1 MLQILD
7 KNSELFVRD
16 GYIYFP
22 LLFDPSVEEE
32 ITETAKS
39 ANGVLVEENIVEV
52 DGKRFIKSISL
63 KSLIDGCEKLDPAL
77 FERIRNEVILR
88 YNYGMDPSTIFPDK
102 NLSSIVFQVM
112 PYFVRKHRDF
122 RKEKGCEGDIL
133 DVIAD
138 RINIPSRFY
147 EDAERLI
154 SGEKLMGS
162 IRASDE
168 GIEEPLLEEGIVMVK
183 SVEEWILKSLR
194 VKINR
199 EEGER
204 LGQIFSYQERL
215 RNERKKRIAAMLFIS
230 EKGAIEIDGFGFMRV
245 AGTHE
250 YIIYKRTGE
259 YALKDFYGRLYLFP
273 DCRVAVSTYSLKPFV
288 MERYKHPFLQWH
300 DSGQEICLRNFVV
313 PREITSESIIK
324 ALEEGIN
331 AILYGYSG
339 RRRNGYHSLDA
350 EASGFIGMEF
360 EEIDDPLFPRRKTMR
375 RVVFDDYRIPNDHP
389 KIVSGEV
396 KVTNSHTL

>member
-7 KNSELFVRD
+7 KNGELFVKD
-16 GYIYFP
+16 GFIYLP
-22 LLFDPSVEEE
+22 LLLDPSVEEE
-32 ITETAKS
+32 I
-39 ANGVLVEENIVEV
+39 VEAVESISGILPEGIIAEV
-52 DGKRFIKSISL
+52 KGKRFIKSISL

-77 FERIRNEVILR
+77 FERIRNEVIIG
-88 YNYGMDPSTIFPDK
+88 YNYGVDPSKIFPDK
-102 NLSSIVFQVM
+102 NLSSIVFHVM
-112 PYFVRKHRDF
+112 PYFVRRHRDF
-122 RKEKGCEGDIL
+122 RKEKGEEDIL

-147 EDAERLI
+147 DDAERVI
-154 SGEKLMGS
+154 AGEKLRCS

-168 GIEEPLLEEGIVMVK
+168 EVEEPFMGEGIVMVK
-183 SVEEWILKSLR
+183 SLEEWLTRSLK

-199 EEGER
+199 EESKR
-204 LGQIFSYQERL
+204 RSQLFSHQEGVHYG
-215 RNERKKRIAAMLFIS
+215 RKKRIAAMLFIS
-230 EKGAIEIDGFGFMRV
+230 EKGAIEMDGFGFMRV
-245 AGTHE
+245 SGTHE

-288 MERYKHPFLQWH
+288 MERYKHPFLQWY
-300 DSGQEICLRNFVV
+300 DSGQEICLKNFVV
-313 PREITSESIIK
+313 PREITPENIIK

-339 RRRNGYHSLDA
+339 RRRNGYHSLDL
-350 EASGFIGMEF
+350 EGGGFIEMEF
-360 EEIDDPLFPRRKTMR
+360 EEIDDPLFPRRRTMK
-375 RVVFDDYRIPNDHP
+375 RVVFDDYRIPDDHP

-396 KVTNSHTL
+396 KITNSHTI